1 MFLQPAAIHNI
12 NHANQKR
19 NIKMIQFNFGPI
31 ARTSAAGEHDTI
43 NLASFPLHVMLNALV
58 GSTSVEEFIAWLWHD
73 LYKPA
78 FYWDH
83 GERGLRWN
91 HIPGI
96 GVFKQAEQDFAHRTG
111 IREGLVCTHHFE
123 VKNASGDW
131 LPRLQ
136 ILESNIISDQGDQVN
151 LGATV
156 NYIQLSLAV
165 QPALPTLLTRSVIAD
180 SFIEVVTRDVAE
192 ALKQA
197 FINDGREPIERVQ
210 FKFETKTNTTFSS
223 QPTKTEIWNEV
234 GRHFDVYMDDK
245 TFIMN
250 HITPVTNQ
258 KHEGFNTAFTADL
271 TAKPLLPN
279 EMLDNTVSLSE
290 LLVVYQDNRTVII
303 AVPQSQ
309 LYSDDLSKKVQEIQK
324 MTLDRS
330 RQRLEQDFKVLTQKD
345 GVDYLTAAF
354 DSQIEIREV
363 PGRLPKRP
371 PSKKGVP
378 DNFRPLND
386 AVQRPMEM
394 LSDIRNSSEKKI
406 CRLTGTHFVSNLPP
420 APTRLD
426 KLFSSK
432 FVDTEFVGF
441 EEDVAPLTHL
451 YVINSPGAKKGTP
464 ARKSLRG
471 SFAFFAPAS
480 HFAADDQELKAVE
493 QPPLDIGGRF
503 HNKLNRITV
512 TTQEFTLFQ
521 QVSRR
526 VIIKLW
532 QQIAPNEHLPLP
544 YLGAIALTHEKNDR
558 IRSLL
563 PHLDLIFSDVALKVY
578 PFESEVYP
586 ALEVALATTI
596 TPDQYAHQKHT
607 LLKMAPH
614 ITTVNSK
621 STIPILIDDNV
632 QVSLTK
638 AFFERE
644 RLLTEVTNG
653 LRRWKKR
660 VNQKNLWLKLVLSN
674 NDPVTAVLESS
685 VATINVGQLPKNSTL
700 EDIAFKDAEDF
711 WDRHID
717 KGNFSESWKQY
728 EELRQ
733 NAANALEEFP
743 ALLLLL
749 QALEKQKEVPQK
761 QTKVERDKTSAPQQL
776 DLFPPQNTD
785 EI

>member
-31 ARTSAAGEHDTI
+31 ARTSAADEHDTI

-78 FYWDH
+78 FYWVRKGKLSWYH
-83 GERGLRWN
+83 TPGL
-91 HIPGI
+91 PP
-96 GVFKQAEQDFAHRTG
+96 FEQAIQTFAQRTN
-111 IREGLVCTHHFE
+111 IREGLIKTHHFRTHHFTLSE
-123 VKNASGDW
+123 NDF
-131 LPRLQ
+131 
-136 ILESNIISDQGDQVN
+136 ISDQGDQVN

-180 SFIEVVTRDVAE
+180 GFIEVVTKDVAE
-192 ALKQA
+192 TLKQA
-197 FINDGREPIERVQ
+197 FIDDGREPIERVQ
-210 FKFETKTNTTFSS
+210 FKFETKTNTTFSP
-223 QPTKTEIWNEV
+223 QPTNAEIWHEV
-234 GRHFDVYMDDK
+234 GRHYDVYMDDK
-245 TFIMN
+245 TFIMH

-258 KHEGFNTAFTADL
+258 KHGGFNTAFTADL

-309 LYSDDLSKKVQEIQK
+309 LYSDDLSKKIQK
-324 MTLDRS
+324 IQEMTLDRS
-330 RQRLEQDFKVLTQKD
+330 RQRLEQDFNVLTKKN
-345 GVDYLTAAF
+345 GVDYLKDAF
-354 DSQIEIREV
+354 DNQIEIREV
-363 PGRLPKRP
+363 PGRLGKRP
-371 PSKKGVP
+371 KN

-386 AVQRPMEM
+386 AIQHPVEM
-394 LSDIRNSSEKKI
+394 LSKIRKSSNKKV
-406 CRLTGTHFVSNLPP
+406 CRLTGTPFVSNLPP

-426 KLFSSK
+426 KLFSGK

-441 EEDVAPLTHL
+441 EEDVAPLTYL
-451 YVINSPGAKKGTP
+451 YVISSPEAKKGIS

-480 HFAADDQELKAVE
+480 HFAADDQELEAIE

-503 HNKLNRITV
+503 RNELNRITV

-526 VIIKLW
+526 VIAKLW
-532 QQIAPNEHLPLP
+532 QQIAPDEHLPLP
-544 YLGAIALTHEKNDR
+544 YLGSIALTHESNDR

-563 PHLDLIFSDVALKVY
+563 PHLDLLFSNVALKVY
-578 PFESEVYP
+578 PFESEVSP
-586 ALEVALATTI
+586 AIEVALGTTI
-596 TPDQYAHQKHT
+596 TPDRSAHQKHT

-614 ITTVNSK
+614 ITTVNSQ
-621 STIPILIDDNV
+621 STIPILINDNV

-638 AFFERE
+638 AFFEWE
-644 RLLTEVTNG
+644 KLLTEVTNE
-653 LRRWKKR
+653 LKRSKNR

-674 NDPVTAVLESS
+674 NDPVTAVFESS
-685 VATINVGQLPKNSTL
+685 AATINVGRLPKNSTL

-711 WDRHID
+711 WDSHIE
-717 KGNFSESWKQY
+717 KGDFAESWKQY

-733 NAANALEEFP
+733 NTANALEEFP

-749 QALEKQKEVPQK
+749 QALQKQKEVPQK
-761 QTKVERDKTSAPQQL
+761 QTKVEKNKTSTPQQL
-776 DLFPPQNTD
+776 DLFSPQTLD